1 MSQDYRINSICKILF
16 FSWLTFYNIWYW
28 HKFYSK
34 KPAWDCPRE
43 GFELCGIQNERE
55 LLNVSQEQGEMREK
69 ATKASKVNEK
79 RILEINEVQ
88 DNLRQ
93 QFVEVND
100 FIQNCKAK
108 EQEAQKNVWNDFVFD
123 EKTKYPLNHQTIF
136 DFR

>member
-1 MSQDYRINSICKILF
+1 M
-16 FSWLTFYNIWYW
+16 
-28 HKFYSK
+28 
-34 KPAWDCPRE
+34 
-43 GFELCGIQNERE
+43 CGIQNERE

-108 EQEAQKNVWNDFVFD
+108 EQEAQKNV
-123 EKTKYPLNHQTIF
+123 
-136 DFR
+136 